1 MTEKLKTNFGY
12 DNLIDIDKLNALKD
26 DLLNCLKENGC
37 IELEPDKKAYKIVWP
52 FYVCVHKREK
62 IRRDH

>member
-1 MTEKLKTNFGY
+1 MEKTKIDFSY
-12 DNLIDIDKLNALKD
+12 DTLIDIDKLNALKD

-37 IELEPDKKAYKIVWP
+37 IVLEPDKKAYRIVWP